1 MALPRPTFHRS
12 DSQARFHEEQ
22 SPGGAP
28 SANRQQNNS
37 ALPQMRSVETPRKD
51 RQSTQWKDD
60 WAEDDALDI
69 AKAEVRS
76 IIERAAAVNANDEI
90 HVDRLIDLCNQIKQA
105 QKHGYLD
112 CVRQDAPNAMV
123 TLGKRL
129 AVLLNRLS
137 ADITSEKFVL
147 SSLNSDDLH
156 ILFNGL
162 SVITGESAAQSLL
175 PKADYS
181 NNQTRQSLGKII
193 EALLVHARDESM
205 AQKHWDSSKL
215 INVLNC
221 LSRGLKQGIVSRDSD
236 VTKGFFLSALKVM
249 KTWAPVAGERAGAT
263 TLTAPLDTRQL
274 GKCMVQIATA
284 MKFSFI
290 DSVEHR
296 GSLCDLVLGLCGG
309 SALDKCTVW
318 KPADDIGQ
326 GLRLVLATVRPDGTE
341 ITNISN
347 TIKDCLQA
355 GVLLLDD
362 DRVQTIIEKLCL
374 QMEKIPRHSLLGR
387 NGHQLSNCCNFL
399 RQVFEAGQAAPSHP
413 LKNKNGYEKL
423 CTSLL
428 DLIPQQMSQ
437 LSLTKPSEQ
446 TITNLISFVKAM
458 DRSHVYAASALRKAA
473 SSLVAV
479 LPGVI
484 PAMHSVESYSAT
496 LGGLQ
501 HFAMRGLIP
510 QHTALAL
517 MLSLLEQLK
526 LKALAG
532 WSAKSRAVLMRAA
545 VYCWQAQ
552 ADTPSAPLPPQ
563 RLTETMQALLELP
576 GQIDDHFPYLNA
588 VYLLAQRDAEWLPR
602 HQQLVRALIAADE
615 EKTIS
620 LVDVQRAL
628 KDSQAAEA
636 VIEVLQSPTA
646 MAAVAAVESKPQ
658 QDVVTKTSTPAMT
671 PNPQERRIVGMTR
684 LLPEQ
689 QPQQPPRRQI
699 ARDAKA
705 AKSAKGARS
714 PQRVAR
720 TASEA
725 VKADHRNS
733 DDLRPSPARAAS
745 QPQAAA
751 SAPAK
756 ASAKASV
763 NASVNS
769 SVSAS
774 TKAAPTLLPS
784 TDPALVTRPQT
795 KTSASVQLTPAKKPE
810 TPAQNRQTKQ
820 PQPVKQNKSIAQTK
834 PVQKNRRVSPDEEW
848 FELLRQEEPL
858 SSAQIKRLEL
868 LYEEYPRLAAAKF
881 GKGHQAR
888 SALFYAL
895 STGKPDAV
903 QIIMRHDLH
912 DNMLDT
918 IKAVF
923 DEALMVGD
931 AEVDA
936 LRVYFI
942 GKSPMEFAEFKKAF
956 KKKYPESEIRKTV
969 PKRFLGLL
977 GEFGLLSDKA
987 DQAVTPAV
995 ADSANDQS
1003 LSTAEKEKIIR
1014 DKQWNPLMVAVIE
1027 GNMDVVKSILRTDLA
1042 KEQTLAVCK
1051 DGLNAL
1057 KYAAM
1062 RGHFDMMKLFLTLDW
1077 VDEMASALDNGLRN
1091 ALMFAIGAGQATDAA
1106 QAEVIK
1112 GLLQLPSA
1120 DNQAIVQNEKRW
1132 NSLMLAAS
1140 RGRDDLVG
1148 FLLELDSALAQAMA
1162 VNEAG
1167 RNALIIAARQGH
1179 DGTVKLLL
1187 KIRSAERQI
1196 QAKDKSGANALM
1208 LAAAEGHAKVVNVL
1222 LETPFADEQARALD
1236 SENRNALMFAA
1247 AKGKEEIVDKLL
1259 SLPSAAEQ
1267 LKAVN
1272 AFGMNALMVAQ
1283 LAGHWDIA
1291 TSLAR
1296 VLR

>member
-22 SPGGAP
+22 SPGGEP

-60 WAEDDALDI
+60 WVEDDALDI

-76 IIERAAAVNANDEI
+76 IIERAAALNANDEI

-175 PKADYS
+175 SKADYS

-326 GLRLVLATVRPDGTE
+326 GFRLVLATVRPDGTE

-458 DRSHVYAASALRKAA
+458 DRSHVYAASALRQAA

-588 VYLLAQRDAEWLPR
+588 VQLLAQRDAEWLPR

-658 QDVVTKTSTPAMT
+658 QDVVTKTSTPVMT

-699 ARDAKA
+699 ARDAKG
-705 AKSAKGARS
+705 AKSAKG
-714 PQRVAR
+714 
-720 TASEA
+720 
-725 VKADHRNS
+725 
-733 DDLRPSPARAAS
+733 
-745 QPQAAA
+745 
-751 SAPAK
+751 AK

-763 NASVNS
+763 SASVNA
-769 SVSAS
+769 SA
-774 TKAAPTLLPS
+774 KAAPTLLPS

-820 PQPVKQNKSIAQTK
+820 PQPVKQNKSIAQTT

-1077 VDEMASALDNGLRN
+1077 ADEMASALDNGLRN

-1148 FLLELDSALAQAMA
+1148 LLLELDSALAQAMA

-1247 AKGKEEIVDKLL
+1247 AKGQEEIVDKLL